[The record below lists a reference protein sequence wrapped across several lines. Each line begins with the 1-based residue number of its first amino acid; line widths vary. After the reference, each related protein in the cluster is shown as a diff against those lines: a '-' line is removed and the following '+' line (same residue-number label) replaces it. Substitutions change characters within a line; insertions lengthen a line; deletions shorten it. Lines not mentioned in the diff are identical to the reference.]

1 MAFNPN
7 AFPEK
12 TKATGGGGSRMIAP
26 GKHRVSI
33 ENVEWD
39 GPRDQLVV
47 TFSNGDATIRG
58 WYPVEG
64 TRGFVTANLLRA
76 VGWNAEFEPS
86 DSNSRNHVLLG
97 QELQIVVETSEYAGK
112 VRTQVRWTNRLPGLA
127 DRSVADQ
134 PAPAPALFEDDE
146 LPF

>member
-12 TKATGGGGSRMIAP
+12 SKPSGGGGSRMIAD
-26 GKHRVSI
+26 GKHRVTI
-33 ENVEWD
+33 EDVQWD
-39 GPRDQLVV
+39 GGRDQLVV
-47 TFSNGDATIRG
+47 TFSNGGGTIRG

-64 TRGFVTANLLRA
+64 TRAFVTANLLRA

-112 VRTQVRWTNRLPGLA
+112 NRTQVRWTNRLPGLA
-127 DRSVADQ
+127 DRSASDQ
-134 PAPAPALFEDDE
+134 PAPAPALFEDDD